1 MAFSSILQ
9 LTLCFL
15 CFSVFYYYHI
25 KSKRKNPAI
34 PVCWPLVGMLPDL
47 LVNRHQLHDWITS
60 FLTASQLNF
69 RFIGPTMSS
78 NMRFFFTCDPAN
90 VRHIF
95 TSNFANYPKGPD
107 FAEIFD
113 DTLGDGI
120 FNVDG
125 DSWRR
130 QRAKTQLLMYNH
142 RFQSFVSRCSSD
154 KVENALLPLL
164 SHFAGTG
171 ERCNLQDVFM
181 RLTFDMSTMLASG
194 EDPGCLA
201 ISLPMPKVPFVR
213 AVDYTTRVLLVRHI
227 IPLSL
232 WKLARRLGVG
242 FERKMAEA
250 LRTINQFIYETIVKR
265 RAKKANEGI
274 EDSEDLLSSYLKD
287 DDENADTFL
296 RDTTMTLIAA
306 GRDTIGSALSWF
318 FYLLTKNPHVASKIL
333 EELDSV
339 ERATT
344 TPDGMVT
351 FDPDELKSL
360 VYLHAAVCES
370 LRLYPPVPLDHKGVV
385 AADVMPSGHK
395 VRPGDKIV
403 VSIYAMGRT
412 ESVWGSDCMEFRPE
426 RWISDDGKLRYV
438 PSYKFTPFITG
449 PRTCLGKDMALVQLK
464 VVAATVVKNFEI
476 EAVPGH
482 IVEPKLSMVLHMK
495 NGLMVRVKRSL
506 LGPSFSSCLDLIGC
520 TRALYLYLQ
529 KLLVRCNG

>member
-1 MAFSSILQ
+1 
-9 LTLCFL
+9 
-15 CFSVFYYYHI
+15 
-25 KSKRKNPAI
+25 
-34 PVCWPLVGMLPDL
+34 
-47 LVNRHQLHDWITS
+47 
-60 FLTASQLNF
+60 
-69 RFIGPTMSS
+69 MSS

-95 TSNFANYPKGPD
+95 TSNFANYPKGPG
-107 FAEIFD
+107 FTEIFD
-113 DTLGDGI
+113 DALGGGI

-130 QRAKTQLLMYNH
+130 QRAKTQLLMYSP
-142 RFQSFVSRCSSD
+142 RFQAFVSRCSSD

-171 ERCNLQDVFM
+171 EKFNLQDVFM

-201 ISLPMPKVPFVR
+201 ISLPKVPFVR
-213 AVDYTTRVLLVRHI
+213 AADYTTRVLLVRHF

-232 WKLARRLGVG
+232 WKLARRLGIG
-242 FERKMAEA
+242 FERRMAEA
-250 LRTINQFIYETIVKR
+250 LHTINQFIYETIVKR
-265 RAKKANEGI
+265 RAKKADEGI

-287 DDENADTFL
+287 DDKNTDSFL
-296 RDTTMTLIAA
+296 RDTTITLISA

-318 FYLLTKNPHVASKIL
+318 FYLLTKNPHVVSKIL
-333 EELDSV
+333 EELDCV
-339 ERATT
+339 ESTTT

-360 VYLHAAVCES
+360 VYLHASVCES
-370 LRLYPPVPLDHKGVV
+370 LRLYPPLPLEHKGVV

-395 VRPGDKIV
+395 VRPGDKIL
-403 VSIYAMGRT
+403 VSIYAMGRM
-412 ESVWGSDCMEFRPE
+412 ESVWGRDSGEFRPE
-426 RWISDDGKLRYV
+426 RWISEDGKLRYV

-464 VVAATVVKNFEI
+464 VVAAAVVKNFQI

-495 NGLMVRVKRSL
+495 NGFMVRVKRRQVL
-506 LGPSFSSCLDLIGC
+506 NN
-520 TRALYLYLQ
+520 
-529 KLLVRCNG
+529 VN